1 MASLPQMSNT
11 IVMRVYSSAE
21 STLPID
27 LREKY
32 KLEKGKMLSIIDL
45 GDGKMLLTTK
55 ASRLNQITARIEEN
69 LNEEN
74 VTFDNVL
81 EQLDEERKIYNREC
95 YPSK

>member
-1 MASLPQMSNT
+1 LKTSEVWLGEKTMTVTVQIRSKGM
-11 IVMRVYSSAE
+11 I
-21 STLPID
+21 TLPID

-32 KLEKGKMLSIIDL
+32 KLEKGKMLSVIDL

-69 LNEEN
+69 LKEEN

-81 EQLDEERKIYNREC
+81 EQLD
-95 YPSK
+95 